1 MAPKLRSGANDGAIP
16 SCSASDPITLDG
28 LLPAVIPRTMPGVLE
43 LLPRDQVAMQKMLDA
58 IRQVFESF
66 GFLPISTPAMEFTEV
81 LLTKTGGETE
91 RQVYLAQSTGARSQ
105 GHEPDLA
112 LRFDLTVPL
121 ARYVAEHEAELSFPF
136 RRYQIQPV
144 WRGEAPQRGR
154 FREFIQCDIDVVDRD
169 SLSIRYDAEMP
180 AIISELFTRL
190 AIGNFTIRLNNRR
203 LLKGLLVELGV
214 GDSDQGHV
222 LRELDKLDRDG
233 VDAVARALR
242 GRGMAAAV
250 VDRLLTMAG
259 PGPLKGVAATEM
271 LKALPAGNDAIQQG
285 RDDLLSVLSMI
296 EMQGTD
302 PDRIAID
309 LSIARGLDYYTGTV
323 YETTLDGHED
333 LGSICSGGRY
343 DDLASLYSKSR
354 LPGVGISIGLT
365 RLFGQLR
372 ELGLVA
378 ATSNIQI
385 LVTLIDDDGLSTSL
399 SLASDLRRAGFNT
412 EMTMTAGKLS
422 RQLKYADRAG
432 IPLVVIAGEDERKR
446 GTLQLRNLETKTQIE
461 ILTSDLASTVERA
474 L

>member
-1 MAPKLRSGANDGAIP
+1 
-16 SCSASDPITLDG
+16 
-28 LLPAVIPRTMPGVLE
+28 MPGILE
-43 LLPRDQVAMQKMLDA
+43 LLPRDQMAMQKMLDT
-58 IRQVFESF
+58 IRRVFESF
-66 GFLPISTPAMEFTEV
+66 GFVPISTPAMELAEV
-81 LLTKTGGETE
+81 LLTKTGGDTE
-91 RQVYLAQSTGARSQ
+91 RQVYLAQSTGARTQ
-105 GHEPDLA
+105 GHEPELA

-121 ARYVAEHEAELSFPF
+121 ARYVAEHEADLSFPF

-144 WRGEAPQRGR
+144 WRGETPQRGR

-169 SLSIRYDAEMP
+169 ALSIRYDAEMP
-180 AIISELFTRL
+180 AVISEVFTRL
-190 AIGNFTIRLNNRR
+190 AIGSFTIRLNNRR
-203 LLKGLLVELGV
+203 LLRGLLVELGV
-214 GDSDQGHV
+214 DDSYQQGHV

-233 VDAVARALR
+233 VDAVARALT
-242 GRGMAAAV
+242 GRGMTTAV

-259 PGPLKGVAATEM
+259 PGPLNGAAAIEM
-271 LKALPAGNDAIQQG
+271 LKALPAANDAVQQG

-343 DDLASLYSKSR
+343 DDLASLYTKSR
-354 LPGVGISIGLT
+354 LPGVGISIGFT
-365 RLFGQLR
+365 RLFDQLR
-372 ELGLVA
+372 ELGLVRSA
-378 ATSNIQI
+378 SNVQI
-385 LVTLIDDDGLSTSL
+385 LVTLIDDDGLATSL

-412 EMTMTAGKLS
+412 EMTMTTGKLS

-432 IPLVVIAGEDERKR
+432 IPLVVIAGEDERQR
-446 GTLQLRNLETKTQIE
+446 GTLQLRNLQTKTQIE
-461 ILTSDLASTVERA
+461 IPTSDLASTVGRI